1 MKTISLILAM
11 VGGLLFSS
19 TAQANITAISLASD
33 GDNAIV
39 CPIYT
44 WNGSA
49 SEVTMSISGDQ
60 YWQPAHVIGSIQTD
74 SETAD
79 PSLTLSS
86 SINNDTTFAW
96 TAYIVNV
103 YMNTTFTI
111 SGAAVSVPGDW
122 SAATTQPIWN
132 GSQYAGQVL
141 FAAGT
146 PVAIGGQL
154 DFAYTI
160 SFAGA
165 TSYSFTQ
172 EMIPV
177 PEPGICSF
185 LAAGALLLGGVL
197 AGRRRTKLS

>member
-1 MKTISLILAM
+1 MKTISLILA
-11 VGGLLFSS
+11 VAGGMLFSS
-19 TAQANITAISLASD
+19 VSRANITAISLGPD
-33 GDNAIV
+33 GDNAVV

-49 SEVTMSISGDQ
+49 TEVSASITGDQ
-60 YWQPAHVIGSIQTD
+60 YWQPGHILGSIQAD
-74 SETAD
+74 SAAQD
-79 PSLTLSS
+79 PSLTLGS

-111 SGAAVSVPGDW
+111 SGAGVSLPGDW
-122 SAATTQPIWN
+122 STATTQPVWN
-132 GSQYAGQVL
+132 GTQYQGQVL
-141 FAAGT
+141 FSAGT
-146 PVAIGGQL
+146 PVAIDGQL

-160 SFAGA
+160 SFGGA

-177 PEPGICSF
+177 PEPGTFGF
-185 LAAGALLLGGVL
+185 LAAGAILLGGVL
-197 AGRRRTKLS
+197 AGRRHTILA